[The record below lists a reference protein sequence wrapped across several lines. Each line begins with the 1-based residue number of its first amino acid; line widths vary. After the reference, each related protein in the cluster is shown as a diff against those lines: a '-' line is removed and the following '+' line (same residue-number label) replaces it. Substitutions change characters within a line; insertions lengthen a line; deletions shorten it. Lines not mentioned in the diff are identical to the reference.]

1 MRRTI
6 GLAISALV
14 IIGCGVGFWLFGGQ
28 RLFTSAP
35 QEQAPPNAD
44 IHSLGFEGVEVT
56 EIWSPICVHCLS
68 FHTER
73 WPQIER
79 EYVSSGKAR
88 WHLRAVPAFRDSLWR
103 DAPLADEFAVGVL
116 TLLECETLS
125 AGEYYSRLSN
135 YAIAYEPI
143 AARAAEPDIRPLL
156 SEAARA
162 MGLTQAQADACLAD
176 HDAINRV
183 FSEVRA
189 NTESAVASNIDGAP
203 SFIIGEAIFAEDT
216 LVARLN
222 TLSVI
227 GSSGAAEPS
236 PVSVSSNSSS
246 TAAASPATESA
257 ALPPPT
263 QRRPASPPASDP
275 APATGAANISS
286 TPSTGNGELLTGV
299 TWTSRPDGNDVMRY
313 YPQRAQEREQQG
325 RVQMLCQIQEGG
337 SITCLVDSEDPAG
350 WGFGEAALR
359 VARHYRAAPT
369 TDTGESTAGKTT
381 RVVIRFRLAGY

>member
-35 QEQAPPNAD
+35 QEQASPNTG
-44 IHSLGFEGVEVT
+44 IHQLGFEGIEVT

-68 FHTER
+68 FHTAR

-88 WHLRAVPAFRDSLWR
+88 WHLRAVPAFRDALWR

-176 HDAINRV
+176 QDAINRV

-216 LVARLN
+216 LVARLS
-222 TLSVI
+222 TLSAI
-227 GSSGAAEPS
+227 GYSGAAEPS
-236 PVSVSSNSSS
+236 PVPSNSSEPAPAS
-246 TAAASPATESA
+246 PTTVPAASA
-257 ALPPPT
+257 PPT
-263 QRRPASPPASDP
+263 QRRPNSPPAPDP
-275 APATGAANISS
+275 TIAPGAAIIAS
-286 TPSTGNGELLTGV
+286 TPPTGNSELLTGV

-325 RVQMLCQIQEGG
+325 RVQLLCEIQEDG
-337 SITCLVDSEDPAG
+337 SITCSIDSEEPAG

-359 VARHYRAAPT
+359 VSRHYRAAPT

-381 RVVIRFRLAGY
+381 RVIIRFRLF